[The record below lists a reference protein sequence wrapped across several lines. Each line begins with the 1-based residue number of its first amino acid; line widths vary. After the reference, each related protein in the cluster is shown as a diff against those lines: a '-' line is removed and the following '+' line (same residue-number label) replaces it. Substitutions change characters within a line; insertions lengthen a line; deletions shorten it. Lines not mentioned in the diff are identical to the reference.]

1 MAVKSESEDK
11 ATVHPVEAIVLCLL
25 ECNEIYGN
33 LFDTAGTE
41 VACREM
47 GRTIRAFAEC
57 LSNMSAN
64 NELATISGDASFYED
79 DDPDE

>member
-1 MAVKSESEDK
+1 
-11 ATVHPVEAIVLCLL
+11 L
-25 ECNEIYGN
+25 N

>member
-1 MAVKSESEDK
+1 MAAKAESEDK
-11 ATVHPVEAIVLCLL
+11 VTVHPVEAIVLCLL
-25 ECNEIYGN
+25 ECCEIYQN
-33 LFDTAGTE
+33 LFDTPGAE
-41 VACREM
+41 VVCREM

-64 NELATISGDASFYED
+64 NDLATISGDTSYYED